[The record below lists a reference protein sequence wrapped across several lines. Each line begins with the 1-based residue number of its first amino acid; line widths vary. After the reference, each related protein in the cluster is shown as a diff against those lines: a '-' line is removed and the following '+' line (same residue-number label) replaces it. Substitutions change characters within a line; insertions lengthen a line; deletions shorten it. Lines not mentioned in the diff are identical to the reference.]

1 MCWKGE
7 DEKIRARLGKKKR
20 NSTEHKLVVWR
31 VQGRYGWTAHA
42 LHYVHVDSDDVGLNL
57 LQLNKRDL
65 AVSYPSSTKGT
76 CLAMHTIRTKS
87 ITNDPISCSLQS
99 HGPFDACAALP
110 LADERTRQPFQSP
123 RIPMRKPRRNGLIDY
138 PATNTLLCF
147 PRIPINGTAAVT
159 RLQPR
164 TSRLKQLNV
173 PRQLAQ
179 SYSLNSLHL
188 QIITSPNQAH

>member
-1 MCWKGE
+1 MG
-7 DEKIRARLGKKKR
+7 
-20 NSTEHKLVVWR
+20 

-42 LHYVHVDSDDVGLNL
+42 LHYVHVDTDDVGLNSQP
-57 LQLNKRDL
+57 QLNKREL
-65 AVSYPSSTKGT
+65 VVPTPRPQKESISQCTPKA
-76 CLAMHTIRTKS
+76 RKS
-87 ITNDPISCSLQS
+87 LQNHPINCSLQS
-99 HGPFDACAALP
+99 HGSSNACAALS

-138 PATNTLLCF
+138 PATNTLLCS
-147 PRIPINGTAAVT
+147 PKTPINWIAAVT

-173 PRQLAQ
+173 PRQLVQ

-188 QIITSPNQAH
+188 HIVTSSLTRRIQHG